1 MSLQFMSSNNLT
13 KDLYID
19 NDEECP
25 ICRNNRYLTPNM
37 KLLVSECYHKMC
49 ESCIDRLFANGAGPC
64 PICKQTL
71 RKINFVVPTF
81 EDLRVEKEIKI
92 RKKLAHQ
99 FNKRQEDFDS
109 LKGYND
115 YLEMV
120 EDIAWDLI
128 NDTNKKETEAV
139 IENYKNYKK
148 ELDEERRAKEA
159 HEAEIIRELANS
171 TAPASETI
179 KTLAYKKSIAVSSST
194 SSTGKDF
201 IPGLS
206 QTSLEEYDSGIAI
219 NELIG
224 FKNRKMPKEDT
235 LQFVPLID
243 EYMDVDHYTLK
254 DRYYDPYIETTTRLR
269 SGGFSQKYIYK
280 RSLEAAFSGLFSS
293 IKSDDDYNMII
304 DQ

>member
-13 KDLYID
+13 KDFYID

-120 EDIAWDLI
+120 EDID
-128 NDTNKKETEAV
+128 
-139 IENYKNYKK
+139 YKK

-201 IPGLS
+201 ISGLS

-243 EYMDVDHYTLK
+243 EYMD
-254 DRYYDPYIETTTRLR
+254 
-269 SGGFSQKYIYK
+269 
-280 RSLEAAFSGLFSS
+280 
-293 IKSDDDYNMII
+293 NN
-304 DQ
+304 

>member
-120 EDIAWDLI
+120 EDIA
-128 NDTNKKETEAV
+128 
-139 IENYKNYKK
+139 
-148 ELDEERRAKEA
+148 
-159 HEAEIIRELANS
+159 
-171 TAPASETI
+171 PASETI

-219 NELIG
+219 N
-224 FKNRKMPKEDT
+224 D
-235 LQFVPLID
+235 
-243 EYMDVDHYTLK
+243 
-254 DRYYDPYIETTTRLR
+254 YIETTTRLR